1 MKLSAKQAATKVG
14 KSTPTI
20 TRAIKNGRLSAQK
33 DESGKYEIDPSELF
47 RVFPAINSNTN
58 LNTPLTKSNNVTRRN
73 PHESHD
79 ISREVGIFKQML
91 ADKDST
97 IDDLRRRLDQES
109 EERRKLNTM
118 LIDQRTSFWR
128 KVWGK

>member
-1 MKLSAKQAATKVG
+1 MMLSAKQAAKETG
-14 KSTPTI
+14 KSTSTI
-20 TRAIKNGRLSAQK
+20 TRAIK
-33 DESGKYEIDPSELF
+33 SGKLTAAKNSRGGYDIEPSELF
-47 RVFPAINSNTN
+47 RVFPAANA
-58 LNTPLTKSNNVTRRN
+58 NTPSSKTFVDSEIEL
-73 PHESHD
+73 
-79 ISREVGIFKQML
+79 FKQML

-97 IDDLRRRLDQES
+97 IDDLRNRLDQES